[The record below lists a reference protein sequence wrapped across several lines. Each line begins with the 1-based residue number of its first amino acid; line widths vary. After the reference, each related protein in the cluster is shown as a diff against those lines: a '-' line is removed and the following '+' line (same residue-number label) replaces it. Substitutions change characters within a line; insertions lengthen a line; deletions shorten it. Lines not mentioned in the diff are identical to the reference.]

1 MTPSNENTENQSRTS
16 YVSRSLMFTAPVALA
31 CVLYQLTLTSP
42 LDAMEDDVNL
52 SCAIEDVEDRG
63 GEVMQAQADPDF
75 FDTSWLPGRGHY
87 FVRVANNQSDD
98 SLWNPLGKFWFTPEQ
113 LDLLG
118 MAYTIGYQDGGETHA
133 RLVQAVLLQE
143 TIAGQLGRL
152 GHLSA
157 PMGKRSY
164 GVMQVKVVAARD
176 VLRMRP
182 QLGSFRT
189 DDQLITRLITD
200 DEFNIRVASAYLKM
214 LRKHEGSDHQALVA
228 YNIGMHAARRVAHAA
243 KFKYVRKVERYLAV
257 VVPSYND
264 KFPDG
269 EMIRT
274 ASM

>member
-1 MTPSNENTENQSRTS
+1 MTPSNENANQSRTS
-16 YVSRSLMFTAPVALA
+16 YVSRSLMFAAPVALA

-42 LDAMEDDVNL
+42 LEAMEDDANL
-52 SCAIEDVEDRG
+52 NCAIEDTD
-63 GEVMQAQADPDF
+63 GEILQAQADPDF
-75 FDTSWLPGRGHY
+75 FDTSWLPGRGQ
-87 FVRVANNQSDD
+87 FERVANNQSDD
-98 SLWNPLGKFWFTPEQ
+98 SLWNPLGKFWFTPDQ

-133 RLVQAVLLQE
+133 KLVQAVLLQE

-176 VLRMRP
+176 VLKRHP
-182 QLGSFRT
+182 DLGTYHT
-189 DDQLITRLITD
+189 DDQLITRLIAD

-214 LRKHEGSDHQALVA
+214 LRRHTGSDRQALVA
-228 YNIGMHAARRVAHAA
+228 YNIGMHAARRVLDAGD
-243 KFKYVRKVERYLAV
+243 FKYVRKVERYLASV
-257 VVPSYND
+257 VQRYNS

-269 EMIRT
+269 EIIRT